1 MKITAL
7 KVNGFGVWSGLTL
20 DDLSD
25 ELNVFCGPNE
35 AGKTTLLQFVR
46 AVLYGFSPERM
57 RYLPPVRGGRPG
69 GLVDLDS
76 QQGTFQ
82 VARHNDHTDKRG
94 YAPAVLTGAD
104 GTRQPEP
111 LLNQVLCNVD
121 ETVFKNVFAFGLQE
135 IQQLGSLGDTEAA
148 ELLFSLTTGLDRI
161 SLVEVMRELDASRNR
176 LLGADG
182 KSGQIVQLIDERNR
196 IKQEIEDLSS
206 LTARYGRLATQRNHL
221 DRDLGRLEEE
231 QTRLRHDTRS
241 IEIAV
246 TIRPRWE
253 SRADVESRLAGLS
266 QFGTIPDGAVAR
278 LERIDAAVSK
288 HRGKLARLSDRRRRL
303 RNEARDIQINDELC
317 RRAARVEALYEQK
330 GWLGTLENRTAE
342 LELETEQIRADLAA
356 EYEGLGMPV
365 IKRSSDK
372 GESTLPLLGRRKLSR
387 LRKPMAAISRGRRE
401 LEEARKEV
409 AAATDAA
416 QEASRQIAS
425 ALGTTK
431 QGDLSAAIDGA
442 GNLVSQFR
450 RRSQLDE
457 RLEQMEQYR
466 ADLSTQIRDLLTGQV
481 MPAWMPISLGAAFV
495 CGAIMVVTGFFWPG
509 LFGGFG
515 WLAVTLG
522 IVGLAAGVGA
532 KFFIERSNA
541 KRLESSQKQLEILQL
556 QIKEAV
562 EQRDTLDKTLPTGIE
577 PAQGRLENAQSK
589 LASLEELMPIEA
601 RRQAAEQE
609 ADVARGHVARIE
621 EDLSQARRRWREA
634 LQSAGL
640 PDKLSP
646 KQVRLLSRSCD
657 HLEEM
662 SGRLERSREELQH
675 RGEELRGITG
685 RIYQLASDT
694 GVSADGE
701 QPARLLDRLFEQMNH
716 QQALLNRRQTLR
728 DQSRGLQRVRTK
740 REKTIRRLNRHRRE
754 LFEQAGAI
762 DEHDFR
768 QKAER
773 REKAEM
779 LNQELETAVAEI
791 EAAVGDHC
799 QQSEIAEL
807 LDNYS
812 SETLEKRWDEGSRRL
827 EEIESQIRERFEQRG
842 KLAEKLKVLA
852 EDRRPAERQLEL
864 SMVKQRLK
872 EAIRRWRV
880 LALTNGILQN
890 IRIAY
895 EKDRQ
900 PATLQE
906 ASKYLRRLTEGRYTR
921 VWTPLGE
928 DVLRVEDAAGESLPC
943 EVLSRGTREQ
953 LFLSLRL
960 ALVSSYAGRGA
971 KLPLVLDD
979 VLVNFDTKRA
989 KAAAGVLAD
998 FARAGHQLL
1007 VFTCHDHI
1015 YKLFRSLKVR
1025 ASRLP
1030 DNSAPGEIQDEIEYI
1045 DVEPSEEELPDE
1057 DQQEAAEAEKPVE
1070 KPVEKPA
1077 KKPKQPKASRKSK
1090 QKKGRNIK
1098 RAQVP
1103 RAVAETEENI
1113 LEEDIESVD
1122 EEEIDADVVEAEDDP
1137 SFETTIFE
1145 ETDEEEDHDLGG
1157 LEELMNNEE
1166 AFEWELASDEPD
1178 EEDEVEA
1185 ELDEDEEYEYVEYEE
1200 EVEDEEEDNLS
1211 DAA

>member
-57 RYLPPVRGGRPG
+57 RYLPPLRGGRPG

-82 VARHNDHTDKRG
+82 VERHNDHTDKNGR
-94 YAPAVLTGAD
+94 APAVLTAAD

-121 ETVFKNVFAFGLQE
+121 EAVFSNVFAFGLQE

-148 ELLFSLTTGLDRI
+148 ELLFSLTTGLDRV
-161 SLVEVMRELDASRNR
+161 SLVEVMRELEASRNR

-182 KSGQIVQLIDERNR
+182 NSGQIVQLLADRNR
-196 IKQEIEDLSS
+196 IKHEIEDLGS
-206 LTARYGRLATQRNHL
+206 LTASYGRLATQRNHL

-231 QTRLRHDTRS
+231 QLRLRHDTRS
-241 IEIAV
+241 VEIAV
-246 TIRPRWE
+246 SNRSRWE
-253 SRADVESRLAGLS
+253 ARIDVEARLAGLR
-266 QFGTIPDGAVAR
+266 QFGTIPEGAVAR
-278 LERIDAAVSK
+278 LERIDAAVAK
-288 HRGKLARLSDRRRRL
+288 NRNKLARLADRRRRL
-303 RNEARDIQINDELC
+303 RSEARSIQINDELC
-317 RRAARVEALYEQK
+317 RRTARVEALYEQK
-330 GWLGTLENRTAE
+330 NWLGTLENRTAE
-342 LELETEQIRADLAA
+342 LKLESEQIRAELAA
-356 EYEGLGMPV
+356 EYESLGLTSV
-365 IKRSSDK
+365 KQSSDTR
-372 GESTLPLLGRRKLSR
+372 EAALPQLGRRQLRR
-387 LRKPMAAISRGRRE
+387 LRGPMAEVRRYHHE
-401 LEEARKEV
+401 LEDTQKEI
-409 AAATDAA
+409 ATATDAA
-416 QEASRQIAS
+416 QEASRQIATS
-425 ALGTTK
+425 LGTTE
-431 QGDLSAAIDGA
+431 QADLSTAINGA

-450 RRSQLDE
+450 RRVQLDE
-457 RLEQMEQYR
+457 RIEQMEQYQ
-466 ADLSTQIRDLLTGQV
+466 AELGSQIRGLLEGQV

-532 KFFIERSNA
+532 KFYFERSNA
-541 KRLESSQKQLEILQL
+541 NRLESCQKQLSMIRV

-562 EQRDTLDKTLPTGIE
+562 ADRDALDELMPAGIK
-577 PAQGRLENAQSK
+577 PSQGRLENAQSE
-589 LASLEELMPIEA
+589 LAALEELMPIEA
-601 RRQAAEQE
+601 RRQSAQQE
-609 ADVARGHVARIE
+609 ADAALGRATRIE
-621 EDLSQARRRWREA
+621 EELSRARRRWREA

-640 PDKLSP
+640 PENLSP
-646 KQVRLLSRSCD
+646 KQVRLLSRRCD
-657 HLEEM
+657 HLEEL
-662 SGRLERSREELQH
+662 SGRLERCREELHH

-694 GVSADGE
+694 GVSASGD
-701 QPARLLDRLFEQMNH
+701 QPARLLDRLFEQLNH

-740 REKTIRRLNRHRRE
+740 REKVIRRLRRRRRE
-754 LFEQAGAI
+754 LFQQAGAA

-768 QKAER
+768 EKASR
-773 REKAEM
+773 REKAET
-779 LNQELETAVAEI
+779 LNRELEALRAEI
-791 EAAVGDHC
+791 EATVGGHC
-799 QQSEIAEL
+799 PQSEIAEL

-812 SETLEKRWDEGSRRL
+812 SETLEKRWDENTKRL
-827 EEIESQIRERFEQRG
+827 EEIEVQIRERFEQRG
-842 KLAEKLKVLA
+842 KLTEKLKVLA
-852 EDRRPAERQLEL
+852 DDRRPAERQLEL
-864 SMVKQRLK
+864 SIVKQRLK
-872 EAIRRWRV
+872 ESIRRWRV

-906 ASKYLRRLTEGRYTR
+906 ASGYLRRLTEGRYTR

-928 DVLRVEDAAGESLPC
+928 DVLRVDDAAGESLPC

-960 ALVSSYAGRGA
+960 ALVSSYARRGA
-971 KLPLVLDD
+971 KLPLILDD

-989 KAAAGVLAD
+989 RAAANVLAD

-1015 YKLFRSLKVR
+1015 LKLFRSLNVR
-1025 ASRLP
+1025 VSRLP
-1030 DNSAPGEIQDEIEYI
+1030 DNSMPGEIHDEVEFIE
-1045 DVEPSEEELPDE
+1045 DDLPVEELPEEIPDE
-1057 DQQEAAEAEKPVE
+1057 DQQEAAEAEKP
-1070 KPVEKPA
+1070 A
-1077 KKPKQPKASRKSK
+1077 KKPKQPKASKKSK
-1090 QKKGRNIK
+1090 HKKGRNLK
-1098 RAQVP
+1098 RAQAR
-1103 RAVAETEENI
+1103 RAMAEAEVQS
-1113 LEEDIESVD
+1113 EEDESHDESVVDD
-1122 EEEIDADVVEAEDDP
+1122 EEPQTEHDP
-1137 SFETTIFE
+1137 SFETTVFE
-1145 ETDEEEDHDLGG
+1145 EAEEEENHELGG

-1178 EEDEVEA
+1178 EEDV
-1185 ELDEDEEYEYVEYEE
+1185 LDEDVVDGELDDEEEYEYEEYEE
-1200 EVEDEEEDNLS
+1200 EEELEDEDDLY